1 MGIFWA
7 TARRRITDSS
17 MAVGLLGGL
26 QTVLPGPLGARLPVF
41 TATRV
46 AMMLFFKD
54 TEGLRERDT
63 GLGQLK
69 LPIACCSYQA
79 RFSCFT
85 ISVFEQTSFTWF
97 LVFD

>member
-7 TARRRITDSS
+7 TARRKVTDSS

-26 QTVLPGPLGARLPVF
+26 QTVLPSPLGARLPVF

-54 TEGLRERDT
+54 SEGLRERDT

-69 LPIACCSYQA
+69 LPVACCSYQDSA
-79 RFSCFT
+79 VLLF
-85 ISVFEQTSFTWF
+85 VFEQTSFTWF